1 MLLTQAVLI
10 SLSLLLDEF
19 NFMNEE
25 VIVNMPSCHIP
36 IAEYKTIYSVAD
48 VERAMEDSCS
58 RRNEALQAFYEGMK
72 NSGGVRFI
80 VKPSST
86 NGLDGLYDSS
96 PNFNEVIDDLKK
108 YMALAIDGDEPMQFT
123 PMLLLGE
130 PGLGKTHFAKHMAK
144 VLGTSFEFLSMSSL
158 TAGWIL
164 SGASSQW
171 NNAKPGKVAN
181 SLISGDFANPLI
193 ALDELDKAGGDSRY
207 DPMGSLY
214 GLLEHDT
221 ALHFKDE
228 FVEVNI
234 DASHILWVATAN
246 DESRI
251 PDPILNRMNVY
262 VIERPDHDASIKI
275 ALSIYRDILEQHS
288 WVFDAEPGDDIL
300 ECLADEAPRD
310 MRKVLVDAFGNAKLD
325 KRDHL
330 LPQDLSNRKTA
341 SGKKAKMGF

>member
-1 MLLTQAVLI
+1 
-10 SLSLLLDEF
+10 
-19 NFMNEE
+19 MN
-25 VIVNMPSCHIP
+25 MSTCHIP
-36 IAEYKTIYSVAD
+36 IAEYKTIYNVAD

-58 RRNEALQAFYEGMK
+58 KRNETLQAFYESMK
-72 NSGGVRFI
+72 KSGGVRFI

-86 NGLDGLYDSS
+86 NGLDDLYESS
-96 PNFNEVIDDLKK
+96 PNFTEVIDALKRH
-108 YMALAIDGDEPMQFT
+108 MALAIDGNEPMQFT

-130 PGLGKTHFAKHMAK
+130 PGLGKTHFAKCMAK

-171 NNAKPGKVAN
+171 NNAKPGKVAS
-181 SLISGDFANPLI
+181 SLISGEFANPLI

-234 DASHILWVATAN
+234 DASNILWIATAN
-246 DESRI
+246 DESSI
-251 PDPILNRMNVY
+251 PEPILNRMDVH
-262 VIERPDHDASIKI
+262 VIERPDHDGSIKI
-275 ALSIYRDILEQHS
+275 ALSIYRDILDQHK
-288 WVFDAEPGDDIL
+288 WVFDAEPSNDVLD
-300 ECLADEAPRD
+300 CLAEEAPRD
-310 MRKVLVDAFGNAKLD
+310 MRKVLVDAFGRAKLA
-325 KRDHL
+325 KRDYL
-330 LPQDLSNRKTA
+330 LPTDLHNRKTT
-341 SGKKAKMGF
+341 SGKKGKIGFC

>member
-1 MLLTQAVLI
+1 
-10 SLSLLLDEF
+10 
-19 NFMNEE
+19 MNKS
-25 VIVNMPSCHIP
+25 SCHIP

-48 VERAMEDSCS
+48 VERAMEGSCAK
-58 RRNEALQAFYEGMK
+58 RNETLQAFYEDMK
-72 NSGGVRFI
+72 KSGGSRFI

-86 NGLDGLYDSS
+86 NGLDDLCESS
-96 PNFNEVIDDLKK
+96 PNFKEVIDSLKK
-108 YMALAIDGDEPMQFT
+108 HMALAIDGNEPMQFT

-130 PGLGKTHFAKHMAK
+130 PGLGKTHFAKSMAK

-158 TAGWIL
+158 TAGWVL

-234 DASHILWVATAN
+234 DASNILWVATAN
-246 DESRI
+246 DESSI
-251 PDPILNRMNVY
+251 PEPILNRMDVY
-262 VIERPDHDASIKI
+262 VIDRPDHDGSIKI
-275 ALSIYRDILEQHS
+275 ALSIYRDILEQHKWS
-288 WVFDAEPGDDIL
+288 FDAEPGNDTLD
-300 ECLADEAPRD
+300 CLAEVAPRD
-310 MRKVLVDAFGNAKLD
+310 MRKALIDAFGNAKLD
-325 KRDHL
+325 KRDYL
-330 LPQDLSNRKTA
+330 LPKDLNNRKIS
-341 SGKKAKMGF
+341 SGKKGKIGF

>member
-1 MLLTQAVLI
+1 M
-10 SLSLLLDEF
+10 
-19 NFMNEE
+19 
-25 VIVNMPSCHIP
+25 NMPTQIP
-36 IAEYKTIYSVAD
+36 LAEFKTIYSLAD

-58 RRNEALQAFYEGMK
+58 KGNETLQAMYKGMK
-72 NSGGVRFI
+72 KSGGVRFI

-86 NGLDGLYDSS
+86 SGLDDLYESS
-96 PNFNEVIDDLKK
+96 PNFSEVIDALKRH
-108 YMALAIDGDEPMQFT
+108 MALAIDGNEPMQFT

-130 PGLGKTHFAKHMAK
+130 PGLGKTYFAKSMAK

-171 NNAKPGKVAN
+171 SNAKPGKVAHA
-181 SLISGDFANPLI
+181 LINGDFANPLI
-193 ALDELDKAGGDSRY
+193 TLDELDKAGGDSRY

-234 DASHILWVATAN
+234 DASNILWVATAN
-246 DESRI
+246 NESNI
-251 PDPILNRMNVY
+251 PDPILNRMDVY
-262 VIERPDHDASIKI
+262 VIERPDHDGSIKI
-275 ALSIYRDILEQHS
+275 AQSIYRDILEQHK
-288 WVFDAEPGDDIL
+288 WGFDVEPSNDVLD
-300 ECLADEAPRD
+300 CLAEDAPRN
-310 MRKVLVDAFGNAKLD
+310 MRKVLVDAFGSAKLD

-330 LPQDLSNRKTA
+330 LPEDLNNRKTS
-341 SGKKAKMGF
+341 SGKKKKIGFC

>member
-1 MLLTQAVLI
+1 M
-10 SLSLLLDEF
+10 
-19 NFMNEE
+19 
-25 VIVNMPSCHIP
+25 NMPTQIP
-36 IAEYKTIYSVAD
+36 LAEFKTIYSLAD

-58 RRNEALQAFYEGMK
+58 KGNETLQAMYKGMK
-72 NSGGVRFI
+72 KSGGVRFI

-86 NGLDGLYDSS
+86 SGLDDLYESS
-96 PNFNEVIDDLKK
+96 PNFSEVIDALKRH
-108 YMALAIDGDEPMQFT
+108 MALAIDGNEPMQFT

-130 PGLGKTHFAKHMAK
+130 PGLGKTHFAKNMAK

-171 NNAKPGKVAN
+171 SNAKPGKVAHA
-181 SLISGDFANPLI
+181 LINGDFANPLI
-193 ALDELDKAGGDSRY
+193 TLDELDKAGGDSRY

-234 DASHILWVATAN
+234 DASNILWVATAN
-246 DESRI
+246 NESNI
-251 PDPILNRMNVY
+251 PDPILNRMDVY
-262 VIERPDHDASIKI
+262 VIERPDHDGSIKI
-275 ALSIYRDILEQHS
+275 ALSIYRDILEQHK
-288 WVFDAEPGDDIL
+288 WGFDVEPSNDVLD
-300 ECLADEAPRD
+300 CLAEDAPRN
-310 MRKVLVDAFGNAKLD
+310 MRKVLVDAFGNAKLG

-330 LPQDLSNRKTA
+330 LPEDLNNRKTS
-341 SGKKAKMGF
+341 SGKKKKIGFC